1 MSLVKSHEEHQTFLW
16 RMKNMVNLG
25 YLHRCCAGPIHWTV
39 KSDQSL
45 SAPNLEAQGVKP
57 TADSADAQQSVGVGV
72 LGWLGIDGSW
82 EDLGGRIWEGQKGRK
97 TLRCSDGAA
106 RCWNDLKCDFIKHV
120 SFWPIK
126 ISLCAGKK
134 SVCFFHRSFLLPD
147 SSQMHFHC

>member
-1 MSLVKSHEEHQTFLW
+1 MSLVKSHEDEEHQTFLW

-82 EDLGGRIWEGQKGRK
+82 EDLGGSGRVKRGEKPWDVAMVRQGAETIWNVI
-97 TLRCSDGAA
+97 L
-106 RCWNDLKCDFIKHV
+106 
-120 SFWPIK
+120 
-126 ISLCAGKK
+126 
-134 SVCFFHRSFLLPD
+134 
-147 SSQMHFHC
+147 